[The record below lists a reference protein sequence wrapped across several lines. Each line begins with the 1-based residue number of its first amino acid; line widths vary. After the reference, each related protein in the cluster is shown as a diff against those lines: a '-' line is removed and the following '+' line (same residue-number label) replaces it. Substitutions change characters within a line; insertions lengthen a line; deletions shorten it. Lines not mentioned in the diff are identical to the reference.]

1 MTAAT
6 DIRHSAGPFAV
17 LEADPPWLFGDR
29 LPGRWRGA
37 AKHYECMPSKDIAR
51 VALPPLAND
60 CVLLLWRVA
69 AMQEEALSVVRAWG
83 FKPKS
88 EIVWVKTTKETEDTG
103 AVHLAFGMGRQV
115 RACHETCIIATR
127 GKVKPL
133 HHSQR
138 SVFFAPRQKHS
149 QKPSAFY
156 DLVEAMYAGP
166 RARLFARSERPGWV
180 SFGDEIGS
188 TLEVA

>member
-1 MTAAT
+1 MTE
-6 DIRHSAGPFAV
+6 PFRV
-17 LEADPPWLFGDR
+17 LEADSPWLFGDR
-29 LPGRWRGA
+29 LPGRFRGA
-37 AKHYECMPSKDIAR
+37 SKHYECMSTADICR
-51 VALPPLAND
+51 IALPPLAPD
-60 CVLLLWRVA
+60 CVLFLWRVA
-69 AMQEEALSVVRAWG
+69 AMQEEALQVCRAWG

-88 EIVWVKTTKETEDTG
+88 EIVWVKTTCKGEELG

-115 RACHETCIIATR
+115 RACHEVCLIATR

-138 SVFFAPRQKHS
+138 SVFFAPRQRHS

-156 DLVEAMYAGP
+156 DIAERLYDGP
-166 RARLFARSERPGWV
+166 RVRLFARDERPGWTSV
-180 SFGDEIGS
+180 GLEIGS